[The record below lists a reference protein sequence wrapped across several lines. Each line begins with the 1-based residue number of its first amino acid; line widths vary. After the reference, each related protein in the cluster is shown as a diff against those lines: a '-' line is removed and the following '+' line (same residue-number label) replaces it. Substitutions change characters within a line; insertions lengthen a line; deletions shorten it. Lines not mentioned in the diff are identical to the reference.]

1 MSWTLGGTKIIVTDG
16 NEEANQI
23 VARVQPLDGG
33 TINQIFGYE
42 SPTRKLSCYI
52 VGDTAK
58 AAIQAMTTAGTTKA
72 LICTYSGWGNLG
84 DFIVEKVSFT
94 MQNIISQTLD
104 LTPPLTCESPV
115 YLAELTL
122 LED

>member
-33 TINQIFGYE
+33 TVNQIFGYE
-42 SPTRKLSCYI
+42 SPTRKISCYI
-52 VGDTAK
+52 VGDTNK

-72 LICTYSGWGNLG
+72 LVSSTFGDLG

-104 LTPPLTCESPV
+104 LTGALTCESPV
-115 YLAELTL
+115 YLAEITL